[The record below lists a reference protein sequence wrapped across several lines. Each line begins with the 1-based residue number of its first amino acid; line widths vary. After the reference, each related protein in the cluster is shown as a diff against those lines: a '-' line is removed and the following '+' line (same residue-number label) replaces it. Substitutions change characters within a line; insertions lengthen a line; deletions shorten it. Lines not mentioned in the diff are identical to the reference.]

1 MRARDPRLDL
11 PDQALEE
18 VSPPA
23 WFSLLGTSSPLR
35 LFPFPTQHPEE
46 LYP

>member
-1 MRARDPRLDL
+1 MRAVDPRLDF

-23 WFSLLGTSSPLR
+23 RFSLLGTYSPLR
-35 LFPFPTQHPEE
+35 LMPFPTQHPEE

>member
-1 MRARDPRLDL
+1 MRAVDPRLDF

-23 WFSLLGTSSPLR
+23 WFSLLGTS
-35 LFPFPTQHPEE
+35 
-46 LYP
+46 

>member
-1 MRARDPRLDL
+1 MRAVDPRLDF

-23 WFSLLGTSSPLR
+23 WFSLLGTYSPLR
-35 LFPFPTQHPEE
+35 LIPFPTQHLEE